1 MKRQLKP
8 RISKPHLKWVW
19 KGDRRGWRPFHRTT
33 WAEDGKRKERAI
45 QLDWQGDPQKLDRL
59 YWECEAGRHTSQV
72 IPSKYT
78 WRECIEA
85 WRADQQIQGKLAQS
99 TKKSYRPPMEAIL
112 QSNGG
117 KALKATSR
125 QDLRAAHQSLS
136 ATPKK
141 ADRLLQTVSL
151 LWNFAAEQLD
161 WPLGPN
167 PAKGIVHFG
176 KQREF
181 EPWPDWMVEELSD
194 APVRVQVL
202 ARLILGTGQRPGAA
216 VGMRHDQFEGEWMIV
231 KDEKGKQSLEV
242 YCPQQLREFI
252 DCLPIEGEHLLAK
265 NLTEPLTYQ
274 AVETTFRI
282 WRKSLGVNA
291 KKYSLHGLRKLSII
305 QLAEAG
311 ASDAEIQAVTGQSAE
326 MVAYYRAKANR
337 KALSKTAQ
345 KRRE

>member
-1 MKRQLKP
+1 MKRPSKP
-8 RISKPHLKWVW
+8 RISKPHLKWTW
-19 KGDRRGWRPFHRTT
+19 KGDQRGWRPFHRTT
-33 WAEDGKRKERAI
+33 WLENGKRKERAI
-45 QLDWQGDPQKLDRL
+45 QLDWKGDAKELDRL
-59 YWECEAGRHTSQV
+59 YWACEAGRHSSQI
-72 IPSKYT
+72 IPNKYT
-78 WRECIEA
+78 WRECVEA
-85 WRADQQIQGKLAQS
+85 WRADPTIQKKLAES

-112 QSNGG
+112 LKNGG
-117 KALKATSR
+117 KAMSTTTR
-125 QDLRAAHQSLS
+125 QDLRSAHQSLS

-141 ADRLLQTVSL
+141 ADRLLQTISL

-167 PAKGIVHFG
+167 PAKGINHFG

-181 EPWPDWMVEELSD
+181 EPWPDWMVGKLAD
-194 APVRVQVL
+194 APMRVQVL

-216 VGMRHDQFEGEWMIV
+216 VGMRRDQFEGEWMV
-231 KDEKGKQSLEV
+231 VRDEKGKQKLEV
-242 YCPQQLREFI
+242 YCPQPLREFI
-252 DCLPIEGEHLLAK
+252 ADLPIEGQHLLPK

-282 WRKSLGVNA
+282 WRKSLGEKA
-291 KKYSLHGLRKLSII
+291 KPYSLHGLRKLSII

-337 KALSKTAQ
+337 KALSKSAQ